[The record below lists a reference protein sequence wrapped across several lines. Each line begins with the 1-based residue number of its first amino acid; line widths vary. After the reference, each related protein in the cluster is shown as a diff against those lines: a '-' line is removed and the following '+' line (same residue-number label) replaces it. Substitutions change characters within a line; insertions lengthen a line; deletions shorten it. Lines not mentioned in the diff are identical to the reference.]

1 MRIELHFFL
10 WVIALLG
17 CFGAISYGSAGV
29 DYLPYRGQL
38 GSAGHF
44 PFMSQEP
51 EQLSTALV
59 QIPDLAA
66 TSIFPSALV
75 PVTPDAVIVDLPLP
89 ALALKG
95 IVELEGATKA
105 ILAGEAGE
113 YATIGVGE
121 TFLDA
126 TVLSLTSDGA
136 LLSRRDGSE
145 VKLLLR
151 GAGELP

>member
-1 MRIELHFFL
+1 M
-10 WVIALLG
+10 
-17 CFGAISYGSAGV
+17 
-29 DYLPYRGQL
+29 
-38 GSAGHF
+38 
-44 PFMSQEP
+44 
-51 EQLSTALV
+51 
-59 QIPDLAA
+59 AA

-89 ALALKG
+89 AIALKG
-95 IVELEGATKA
+95 VVELEGATKA

-113 YATIGVGE
+113 YATLGVGE